1 MSHATTGRGS
11 RRVSRDGERRHQD
24 REDAL
29 YATIML
35 NLTLVINCAAT
46 VALAASVV
54 FMEEASLVAIA
65 LAYAA
70 GLLTSWASRYQVGV
84 TADD

>member
-1 MSHATTGRGS
+1 
-11 RRVSRDGERRHQD
+11 
-24 REDAL
+24 
-29 YATIML
+29 ML

-54 FMEEASLVAIA
+54 FMKDASLVAIA

>member
-1 MSHATTGRGS
+1 
-11 RRVSRDGERRHQD
+11 
-24 REDAL
+24 
-29 YATIML
+29 ML

-54 FMEEASLVAIA
+54 FMKEAELVAIA

-70 GLLTSWASRYQVGV
+70 GLLTSLASRYQVGV
-84 TADD
+84 SSDDSGHASHDVP